1 MIDLKKP
8 VAIAFATAFLS
19 TAAFAAEGDFA
30 KADADTDGSLTYQE
44 VLAIMPDMT
53 ADQFKAADADG
64 NGTLSQ
70 AEFEAVSG

>member
-1 MIDLKKP
+1 MINLKKP
-8 VAIAFATAFLS
+8 IAIAFATAFLS

-30 KADADTDGSLTYQE
+30 KADTDTDGTLSYQE
-44 VLAIMPDMT
+44 VLALMPDMT

-70 AEFEAVSG
+70 AEFDAATG